1 MSYKIC
7 IKKACLYNIVLFSG
21 WPKLQWFVTE
31 RLPKPPKDW
40 LPPPRLTDDTPAYVE
55 YTTQQD
61 GSVLGVTVSRS
72 QMLAHARTLTITCN
86 YTEGEVSQ
94 HAEQMD

>member
-1 MSYKIC
+1 M
-7 IKKACLYNIVLFSG
+7 YNIVLFSG

-61 GSVLGVTVSRS
+61 GSVLGVSVSRS

-94 HAEQMD
+94 ALHEQME